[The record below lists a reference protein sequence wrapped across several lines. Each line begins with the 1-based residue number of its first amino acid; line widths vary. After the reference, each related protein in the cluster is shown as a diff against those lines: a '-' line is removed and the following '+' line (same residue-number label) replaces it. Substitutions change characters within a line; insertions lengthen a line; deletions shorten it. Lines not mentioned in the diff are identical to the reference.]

1 MPLVTIETRR
11 GLSAA
16 AKAHLFEAAHQALM
30 AAFKIPDS
38 DRTQRVIEY
47 DEADFEIPPGRG
59 PRYTVVSIEAFVG
72 RSLDAKRNLYREIA
86 TRFEAAGVPRA
97 DVFIVLKEIPLE
109 NWGIRGG
116 LAACDVDLGFNVRV

>member
-1 MPLVTIETRR
+1 MPLVTLEMRR
-11 GLSAA
+11 GLDAET
-16 AKAHLFEAAHQALM
+16 KAELFEAVHQALV
-30 AAFKIPDS
+30 AAFKIPDH

-47 DEADFEIPPGRG
+47 AEADFEIPPGRG
-59 PRYTVVSIEAFVG
+59 PRYTVVSIEAFAG

-97 DVFIVLKEIPLE
+97 DVFIVLREIPTE

-116 LAACDVDLGFNVRV
+116 VAACDVDLGFNVRV